1 MRYLV
6 RMSAGLALL
15 AAGLTAVEYA
25 LYHLVQAGTCI
36 TRGDFL
42 TDNAGCI
49 TDSGSWAELLPP
61 GGVVALV
68 GTALFAARGAPPD
81 APASVRRLSAGVVA
95 WSAGLAASGATMI
108 YAVTGPDS
116 MTKASARGGAIAGGC
131 ALIAIGLLPLLR
143 ELFLMARARTT
154 AEAEALAP
162 STSYDRPWTPTPA
175 PQQSWTPT
183 PPPARPP
190 TASPPP
196 AAPAPAPSGGSAIER
211 LNALARQRD
220 SGAISTEEFERLK
233 AEVLSDMTRG
243 L

>member
-1 MRYLV
+1 
-6 RMSAGLALL
+6 
-15 AAGLTAVEYA
+15 LTAVEYA
-25 LYHLVQAGTCI
+25 LYHLIQAGTCI

-61 GGVVALV
+61 GGIAALV
-68 GTALFAARGAPPD
+68 GTAVFAARGAPPD
-81 APASVRRLSAGVVA
+81 APASGRRLSAGVVA

-116 MTKASARGGAIAGGC
+116 TTKAATRSGAIAGGC
-131 ALIAIGLLPLLR
+131 ALIAIGLAPLLR
-143 ELFLMARARTT
+143 DLYLMARARAST
-154 AEAEALAP
+154 EAGAP
-162 STSYDRPWTPTPA
+162 SPPTSLDSAWTPTPA
-175 PQQSWTPT
+175 PQPSWTPT
-183 PPPARPP
+183 PPPAPAQP
-190 TASPPP
+190 APQP
-196 AAPAPAPSGGSAIER
+196 AAQGTPIER

-220 SGAISTEEFERLK
+220 SGAIDNDEFERLK